1 MMKITPPAHTS
12 SPQTHLFIPIF
23 GSNRASG
30 RSSIP
35 PFKPFSADMAARYAT
50 VRASF
55 ADLIASYSR
64 KRGFDDAMQAMYSR
78 KQGFDDALQ
87 AMYSRKQ
94 GFDGDV
100 AAPHIPKT
108 KERQSCHNPT
118 AQNF

>member
-1 MMKITPPAHTS
+1 MKAWHCIATVPAFFILRLDDRQTAKHAIVHAPFADPTS
-12 SPQTHLFIPIF
+12 
-23 GSNRASG
+23 
-30 RSSIP
+30 
-35 PFKPFSADMAARYAT
+35 RYAI
-50 VRASF
+50 VHASF

-64 KRGFDDAMQAMYSR
+64 KRGFDDA
-78 KQGFDDALQ
+78 LQ
-87 AMYSRKQ
+87 AMYSRKR

>member
-1 MMKITPPAHTS
+1 MKTKILVLAVT
-12 SPQTHLFIPIF
+12 L
-23 GSNRASG
+23 
-30 RSSIP
+30 
-35 PFKPFSADMAARYAT
+35 
-50 VRASF
+50 
-55 ADLIASYSR
+55 
-64 KRGFDDAMQAMYSR
+64 QAMYSR

-94 GFDGDV
+94 GFDDALQAMYSRKRGFDDAMQTMYSRKQGFAGDV